1 MVRFLVSSE
10 VDGSQSFVEV
20 LLSNDSDRW
29 MDSIVQVKNM
39 VIGNNKQ
46 KSQVIVQ
53 GLIPRLLQWMMH
65 DNIPLDLKIEC
76 SVVLGSLSKGTEAN
90 IVSLIEAGSVPI
102 LLAGNRLA
110 NYDLKYVEACLRC
123 LRTVFL
129 CNSAPK
135 EHIFEDSSII
145 PLLINVLPK
154 SSCTQE
160 CVTTI
165 FANCCKT
172 PEHQNMLCSNGAIE
186 ALAPLLKCNI
196 YKVQMPTLRC
206 FSVMCYQNEDVAQ
219 AIANYDNGKGDTISE
234 MLVRLRNRDKTS
246 EMQMAAAKCLT
257 YLYRGGALMANDPI
271 IMLKTLPTLIRM
283 CKKDRTLEEN
293 VEGAE
298 TLAYLIEVNSEL
310 QKVASIS
317 DHLIRTLSDYLKYT
331 SVQQISSTQNT
342 QKKDIHWGNELKQAA
357 FKAFA
362 SLGANDEDIRKKII
376 ETENLIDHITNG
388 MESSD
393 VKVQAAAVRCLH
405 SLSRSVQQLR
415 TTFQDH
421 ALWKPLLKMLQ
432 NGPEEVL
439 RVASSTLCNL
449 MLEFSPSKEPIL
461 ETGGLN
467 ILVKLTNSDDSLLRL
482 NGVWGL
488 MNMTF
493 QVSDKM
499 KHQILESLQTEQLF
513 RLLSDPDPNVLLK
526 TLGLLRNLLSPKTH
540 IDNVMNGYGDQ
551 IMQAVV
557 FILEGEHCVDIKEQ
571 ALCILGH
578 IADGKTAK
586 DFIVG
591 NEDVLRKLINYM
603 VHNNEKVQLAA
614 VYCICNLVWND
625 DEGSAERQARLRDL
639 GVQKSLQQL
648 STTTTG
654 DLQQR
659 VKLALQQFS

>member
-1 MVRFLVSSE
+1 ME
-10 VDGSQSFVEV
+10 VDSSQSHVDV
-20 LLSNDSDRW
+20 LLSSDSDRW
-29 MDSIVQVKNM
+29 MDSIVQVKNT

-46 KSQVIVQ
+46 KTNVIVQ
-53 GLIPRLLQWMMH
+53 GIIPRLLQWMM
-65 DNIPLDLKIEC
+65 DDGIPLDLKVEC

-90 IVSLIEAGSVPI
+90 IVSLVDAGCVPV
-102 LLAGNRLA
+102 LLAAKRLS

-129 CNSAPK
+129 SPCAPK
-135 EHIFEDSSII
+135 GYIFEQDSAII
-145 PLLINVLPK
+145 PHLISVLPK
-154 SSCTQE
+154 SACTQE
-160 CVTTI
+160 CITTI

-172 PEHQNMLCSNGAIE
+172 QEHQNILCSNGAID
-186 ALAPLLKCNI
+186 ALAPLLKSNI

-206 FSVMCYQNEDVAQ
+206 FSVMCYQNEEVAK
-219 AIANYDNGKGDTISE
+219 AIANYGGNKKESIPE

-257 YLYRGGALMANDPI
+257 YLYRGGALNANDPI

-317 DHLIRTLSDYLKYT
+317 DHLIRTLSEYLKYT
-331 SVQQISSTQNT
+331 NVQQISSTQTT
-342 QKKDIHWGNELKQAA
+342 QKKDVNWGNELKQAA

-376 ETENLIDHITNG
+376 ETENLIEHIING
-388 MESSD
+388 MDSDD

-467 ILVKLTNSDDSLLRL
+467 ILVNLTNSDDSLLRL

-488 MNMTF
+488 M
-493 QVSDKM
+493 
-499 KHQILESLQTEQLF
+499 
-513 RLLSDPDPNVLLK
+513 
-526 TLGLLRNLLSPKTH
+526 H
-540 IDNVMNGYGDQ
+540 IDNVMSGYGDQ

-557 FILEGEHCVDIKEQ
+557 FILEGEHSVDIKEQ

-578 IADGKTAK
+578 IADGKSAK
-586 DFIVG
+586 DFIMG

-603 VHNNEKVQLAA
+603 VHSNEKVQLAA
-614 VYCICNLVWND
+614 VYCIGNLVWND

-639 GVQKSLQQL
+639 GVQKSLHQL

>member
-449 MLEFSPSKEPIL
+449 MLEFSPSKE
-461 ETGGLN
+461 
-467 ILVKLTNSDDSLLRL
+467 
-482 NGVWGL
+482 
-488 MNMTF
+488 
-493 QVSDKM
+493 VSELAK
-499 KHQILESLQTEQLF
+499 
-513 RLLSDPDPNVLLK
+513 
-526 TLGLLRNLLSPKTH
+526 H

>member
-1 MVRFLVSSE
+1 MSSCLME

-20 LLSNDSDRW
+20 LLSNDSERW

-449 MLEFSPSKEPIL
+449 MLEFSPSKE
-461 ETGGLN
+461 
-467 ILVKLTNSDDSLLRL
+467 
-482 NGVWGL
+482 
-488 MNMTF
+488 
-493 QVSDKM
+493 
-499 KHQILESLQTEQLF
+499 
-513 RLLSDPDPNVLLK
+513 
-526 TLGLLRNLLSPKTH
+526 H

>member
-449 MLEFSPSKEPIL
+449 MLEFSPSKE
-461 ETGGLN
+461 
-467 ILVKLTNSDDSLLRL
+467 
-482 NGVWGL
+482 
-488 MNMTF
+488 
-493 QVSDKM
+493 
-499 KHQILESLQTEQLF
+499 
-513 RLLSDPDPNVLLK
+513 
-526 TLGLLRNLLSPKTH
+526 H

>member
-1 MVRFLVSSE
+1 MSGSCIME
-10 VDGSQSFVEV
+10 VDSSQSHVDV
-20 LLSNDSDRW
+20 LLSSDSDRW
-29 MDSIVQVKNM
+29 MDSIVQVKNT

-46 KSQVIVQ
+46 KTNVIVQ
-53 GLIPRLLQWMMH
+53 GIIPRLLQWMM
-65 DNIPLDLKIEC
+65 DDGIPLDLKVEC

-90 IVSLIEAGSVPI
+90 IVSLVDAGCVPV
-102 LLAGNRLA
+102 LLAAKRLS

-129 CNSAPK
+129 SPCAPK
-135 EHIFEDSSII
+135 GYIFEQDSAII
-145 PLLINVLPK
+145 PHLISVLPK
-154 SSCTQE
+154 SACTQE
-160 CVTTI
+160 CITTI

-172 PEHQNMLCSNGAIE
+172 QEHQNILCSNGAID
-186 ALAPLLKCNI
+186 ALAPLLKSNI

-206 FSVMCYQNEDVAQ
+206 FSVMCYQNEEVAK
-219 AIANYDNGKGDTISE
+219 AIANYGGNKKESIPE

-257 YLYRGGALMANDPI
+257 YLYRGGALNANDPI

-317 DHLIRTLSDYLKYT
+317 DHLIRTLSEYLKYT
-331 SVQQISSTQNT
+331 NVQQISSTQTT
-342 QKKDIHWGNELKQAA
+342 QKKDVNWGNELKQAA

-376 ETENLIDHITNG
+376 ETENLIEHIING
-388 MESSD
+388 MDSDD

-467 ILVKLTNSDDSLLRL
+467 ILVNLTNSDDSLLRL

-488 MNMTF
+488 M
-493 QVSDKM
+493 
-499 KHQILESLQTEQLF
+499 
-513 RLLSDPDPNVLLK
+513 
-526 TLGLLRNLLSPKTH
+526 H
-540 IDNVMNGYGDQ
+540 IDNVMSGYGDQ

-557 FILEGEHCVDIKEQ
+557 FILEGEHSVDIKEQ

-578 IADGKTAK
+578 IADGKSAK
-586 DFIVG
+586 DFIMG

-603 VHNNEKVQLAA
+603 VHSNEKVQLAA
-614 VYCICNLVWND
+614 VYCIGNLVWND

-639 GVQKSLQQL
+639 GVQKSLHQL

>member
-1 MVRFLVSSE
+1 MSSCLME

-449 MLEFSPSKEPIL
+449 MLEFSPSKE
-461 ETGGLN
+461 
-467 ILVKLTNSDDSLLRL
+467 
-482 NGVWGL
+482 
-488 MNMTF
+488 
-493 QVSDKM
+493 VSELAK
-499 KHQILESLQTEQLF
+499 
-513 RLLSDPDPNVLLK
+513 
-526 TLGLLRNLLSPKTH
+526 H

>member
-1 MVRFLVSSE
+1 MSSCLME

-449 MLEFSPSKEPIL
+449 MLEFSPSKE
-461 ETGGLN
+461 
-467 ILVKLTNSDDSLLRL
+467 
-482 NGVWGL
+482 
-488 MNMTF
+488 
-493 QVSDKM
+493 
-499 KHQILESLQTEQLF
+499 
-513 RLLSDPDPNVLLK
+513 
-526 TLGLLRNLLSPKTH
+526 H

>member
-1 MVRFLVSSE
+1 MSGSCIME
-10 VDGSQSFVEV
+10 VDSSQSHVDV
-20 LLSNDSDRW
+20 LLSSDSDRW
-29 MDSIVQVKNM
+29 MDSIVQVKNT

-46 KSQVIVQ
+46 KTNVIVQ
-53 GLIPRLLQWMMH
+53 GIIPRLLQWMM
-65 DNIPLDLKIEC
+65 DDSIPLDLKVEC

-90 IVSLIEAGSVPI
+90 IVSLVDAGCVPV
-102 LLAGNRLA
+102 LLAAKRLS

-129 CNSAPK
+129 SPCAPK
-135 EHIFEDSSII
+135 GYIFEQDSAII
-145 PLLINVLPK
+145 PHLISVLPK
-154 SSCTQE
+154 SACTQE
-160 CVTTI
+160 CITTI

-172 PEHQNMLCSNGAIE
+172 QEHQNILCSNGAIE
-186 ALAPLLKCNI
+186 ALAPLLKSNI

-206 FSVMCYQNEDVAQ
+206 FSVMCYQNEEVAK
-219 AIANYDNGKGDTISE
+219 AIANYGGNKKESIPE

-257 YLYRGGALMANDPI
+257 YLYRGGALNANDPI

-317 DHLIRTLSDYLKYT
+317 DHLIRTLSEYLKYT
-331 SVQQISSTQNT
+331 NVQQISSTQTT
-342 QKKDIHWGNELKQAA
+342 QKKDVNWGNELKQAA

-376 ETENLIDHITNG
+376 ETENLIEHIING
-388 MESSD
+388 MDSDD

-467 ILVKLTNSDDSLLRL
+467 ILVNLTNSDDSLLRL

-493 QVSDKM
+493 QVGEKM

-513 RLLSDPDPNVLLK
+513 RLLSDPDPNVLIK
-526 TLGLLRNLLSPKTH
+526 TLGLLRNLLSSKPH
-540 IDNVMNGYGDQ
+540 IDNVMSGYGDQ

-557 FILEGEHCVDIKEQ
+557 FILEGEHSVDIKEQ

-578 IADGKTAK
+578 IADGKSAK
-586 DFIVG
+586 DFIMG

-603 VHNNEKVQLAA
+603 VHSNEKVQLAA
-614 VYCICNLVWND
+614 VYCIGNLVWND

-639 GVQKSLQQL
+639 GVQKSLHQL

>member
-1 MVRFLVSSE
+1 MSSCLME

-20 LLSNDSDRW
+20 LLSNDSERW

-449 MLEFSPSKEPIL
+449 MLEFSPSKE
-461 ETGGLN
+461 
-467 ILVKLTNSDDSLLRL
+467 
-482 NGVWGL
+482 
-488 MNMTF
+488 
-493 QVSDKM
+493 VSELAK
-499 KHQILESLQTEQLF
+499 
-513 RLLSDPDPNVLLK
+513 
-526 TLGLLRNLLSPKTH
+526 H